1 MAYPGVAH
9 PAQGLRRWAGSLG
22 WGLLFALAYGQ
33 SPLYSSNQ
41 NQYLLHGAAR
51 AGLGDLA
58 SDWLAGT
65 ADPTPLFS
73 LLVEATFRLGAP
85 WLFHLYA
92 LALAAVYLLA
102 LEAIAAHMLGPRWTA
117 AARALFLGAMTLLHS
132 SALRFVVVRTAGPSA
147 EYLFDGG
154 LAGQRLLGPVFQ
166 PSMFGVL
173 LLVALLWNLQRR
185 PSACAVALAA
195 AAVIHPTYL
204 LPAALLTAGVM
215 AGALLETRR
224 LGPPLTRGALTL
236 ALVSPIVAYVARTLG
251 PSSPTLARQAQE
263 VLVAFRI
270 PHHAVIGEWL
280 GPDAAIRLGLILLGL
295 LLARRTRL
303 APVLWAAALGGL
315 GLTLWQGLSGSHA
328 LALLFPWR
336 ISTVLVPLGT
346 ALGLAVLSARV
357 APALERRRPQAAR
370 WLPGLAVALALALA
384 AAGLARFALE
394 SEWQRR
400 DPAGPMLGFVAAQR
414 APGALYLIPPRL
426 QEFRLATGA
435 AAFVDFKS
443 IPYLDR
449 EVLEWYQRTR
459 LAGWFYRDTLADV
472 DCGLLDTLRGEY
484 GVTHVVLDQNLL
496 ALSCPAFGERLHADA
511 SFAVVRLLTP

>member
-1 MAYPGVAH
+1 MADPGG
-9 PAQGLRRWAGSLG
+9 AQRSRAPRRWAGSLG

-41 NQYLLHGAAR
+41 NQYFLHGAAR

-58 SDWLAGT
+58 ADWLAGT
-65 ADPTPLFS
+65 ADPTPVFS
-73 LLVEATFRLGAP
+73 LLVEATFRLGAL
-85 WLFHLYA
+85 WLFQLYA

-102 LEAIAAHMLGPRWTA
+102 LEAVAAHMLGPRWTA
-117 AARALFLGAMTLLHS
+117 GARALFLGAMTLLHS
-132 SALRFVVVRTAGPSA
+132 SALRFLLVRTAGPSA

-173 LLVALLWNLQRR
+173 LLVALLLHLQRR
-185 PSACAVALAA
+185 PAACAMALAA
-195 AAVIHPTYL
+195 AGVIHPTYL
-204 LPAALLTAGVM
+204 LPAALLTVGVM
-215 AGALLETRR
+215 ADGLLATRR
-224 LGPPLTRGALTL
+224 LGPPLAQGALTL
-236 ALVSPIVAYVARTLG
+236 ALVSPIVAYVAVALG
-251 PSSPTLARQAQE
+251 PTTPTLARQAQE
-263 VLVAFRI
+263 VLVTFRI
-270 PHHAVIGEWL
+270 PHHALIGEWL
-280 GPDAAIRLGLILLGL
+280 GPDATVRLALIGLGL
-295 LLARRTRL
+295 LLARRSRL
-303 APVLWAAALGGL
+303 ASALWVAALGGL
-315 GLTLWQGLSGSHA
+315 ALTLVQAVTGNHT

-346 ALGLAVLSARV
+346 ALGAGWLSARL
-357 APALERRRPQAAR
+357 APALERRSPRAAR
-370 WLPGLAVALALALA
+370 WPLGLMIALALALA

-394 SEWQRR
+394 LERQRA
-400 DPAGPMLGFVAAQR
+400 DPARPMLQFVAATR
-414 APGALYLIPPRL
+414 APGDLYLIPPRL
-426 QEFRLATGA
+426 QEFRLAAGA
-435 AAFVDFKS
+435 PAFVDFKS

-472 DCGLLDTLRGEY
+472 DCGLLDTLRQEY

-496 ALSCPAFGERLHADA
+496 SLSCPAFGERLHADA